1 MVFSH
6 KEMMGN
12 TRPSSHLQFFPR
24 ERYLFYLHMSKR
36 VSPAKAWCFTLNNYT
51 KEEHGAMVLQFSK
64 ISEKNPNF
72 KYIVGK
78 EVGEQGTPHLQGYI
92 QSNKKFR
99 PLPQFKVMR
108 DNKQAMHFERAK
120 GNAMQNFRY
129 CSKDGDFVSNM
140 DRPYMNEEE
149 AQKIWDEPDI
159 EIECEWACSKEDYNK
174 YIEQQYRKERAA
186 QVLISVDFTKI
197 YEQRNQDS

>member
-1 MVFSH
+1 
-6 KEMMGN
+6 
-12 TRPSSHLQFFPR
+12 
-24 ERYLFYLHMSKR
+24 
-36 VSPAKAWCFTLNNYT
+36 
-51 KEEHGAMVLQFSK
+51 MVLQFSK

-197 YEQRNQDS
+197 YEQRNQDSWAATAFSVYPIRGIKRIPPSRGHEDRGIVHEEWPDPAGARFATLLAQVGFP